1 MLSKNH
7 FQVQLGRNYCTVQ
20 FVPIC
25 QPANSL
31 LPWYHDKI
39 KYDPSKSKRY
49 TEDLPQLDEDPL
61 LEAASELSGTELAG
75 ASLTEQLELLENLR
89 NESPEVFTSD
99 LEMTDNSYEGYRH
112 FCSLPG
118 RLYPLT
124 GSKTYHR
131 KTAIYYFRTK
141 KRARSEA
148 A

>member
-1 MLSKNH
+1 MDDLKEMTKNLPSDTIMKCYQNVFFSSSTWTNLTIFNH
-7 FQVQLGRNYCTVQ
+7 N
-20 FVPIC
+20 
-25 QPANSL
+25 L

-99 LEMTDNSYEGYRH
+99 LEMTDSSYEGYRH

-124 GSKTYHR
+124 GSKTNRR
-131 KTAIYYFRTK
+131 KNWNTLF
-141 KRARSEA
+141 
-148 A
+148 